1 MAEII
6 PKNHKYFSPSL
17 FFSIF
22 WKKFASCE
30 ISPEKKPLLLAI
42 ENLQNHL
49 IFEIFNL

>member
-6 PKNHKYFSPSL
+6 PKNRKYCPRP
-17 FFSIF
+17 FFFIF
-22 WKKFASCE
+22 PSCE
-30 ISPEKKPLLLAI
+30 ISPEKNKIKPLHLAI